1 MQQCMTAQRYQKI
14 RDVLSK
20 RQSDLTLLLEE
31 VHKPHNVSAVIRSA
45 EAVGVNTVH
54 AVWEENNVLPK
65 AISMGSQVWVNTQQH
80 KSMTAAISHLKQQN
94 MQVLVTHLDE
104 RALDFRSVDY
114 TRPTAI
120 ILGQEKTGATQE
132 AVAMA
137 DQSIIVPMVG
147 MVQSLN
153 VSVAAAIILYEAQRQ
168 RELAGMYSER
178 VVDERE
184 AQAILFKRG
193 FPVLS
198 KECLRRNLPFPKIS
212 QEGCI
217 EASEEWWQ
225 ALQYSGKS

>member
-45 EAVGVNTVH
+45 EAVGVNRVH
-54 AVWEENNVLPK
+54 AVWEENHVLPK

-104 RALDFRSVDY
+104 RALDFRRVDY
-114 TRPTAI
+114 TKPTAI

-225 ALQYSGKS
+225 ALKYSDKT

>member
-45 EAVGVNTVH
+45 EAVGVNKVH

-114 TRPTAI
+114 TKPTAI